1 MLVSFIINIKIN
13 LKVVNKDNRLFNFY
27 NYFMNKNIIDGMMHV
42 IDYVKYCKQMKY
54 WNFG

>member
-13 LKVVNKDNRLFNFY
+13 LKVVNKEYRLFNFY

-42 IDYVKYCKQMKY
+42 IDYVKYCKLMKY